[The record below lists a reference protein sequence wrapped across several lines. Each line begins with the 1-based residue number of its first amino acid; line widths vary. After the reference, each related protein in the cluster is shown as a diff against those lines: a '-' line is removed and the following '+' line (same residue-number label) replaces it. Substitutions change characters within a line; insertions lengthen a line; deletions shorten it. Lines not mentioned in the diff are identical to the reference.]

1 MCWCLTKIAESIPD
15 LNIASTP
22 FSAFVM
28 IQNPSPLTQ
37 TYGLGID
44 TTTATLTLLIGAQTG
59 AHRHC
64 AWYLERDLS
73 SQLHPLLQSFMS
85 PQQWADLAW
94 IAVLKGPGSFTGTR
108 IGVVT
113 ARTLAQQLNLPLFG
127 WSNLAIAAYIAA
139 QQTGAQD
146 PIIAVSQ
153 PGQRGTVY
161 GAIYQ
166 IQNLEQWVKV
176 ISPDQRFLQS
186 EWDQLVASTP
196 SIHQVIQTEA
206 QEPIDAQPLA
216 KAVLA
221 LGWLAWQKGERPLWS
236 EVLPYYG

>member
-1 MCWCLTKIAESIPD
+1 
-15 LNIASTP
+15 
-22 FSAFVM
+22 M
-28 IQNPSPLTQ
+28 IQNSSPLSQ
-37 TYGLGID
+37 AYGLGLD

-73 SQLHPLLQSFMS
+73 SQLHPLLQDFMP
-85 PQQWADLAW
+85 PQQWTDLAW

-127 WSNLAIAAYIAA
+127 WSNLAIAAYLAA
-139 QQTGAQD
+139 QQSALQA

-166 IQNLEQWVKV
+166 IQNSAQWVEV
-176 ISPDQRFLQS
+176 ISPDQLLPQS
-186 EWDQLVASTP
+186 EWNQLVASTP
-196 SIHQVIQTEA
+196 NIDQVLQTEA
-206 QEPIDAQPLA
+206 QEPIDAQQLA
-216 KAVLA
+216 KAVLT
-221 LGWLAWQKGERPLWS
+221 LGWQAWQNGERPLWS